1 MVVGISTVMDSVW
14 IISHRYF
21 NSSYCRNCSTR
32 EINMLQSNFQTLLK
46 GYKPGTPQR
55 CGVMTLIPILTDKP
69 YQEVGAVGEISLYK
83 DPEYQRMEFKNDSNK
98 ISIIPHGFMF
108 LTAEHAQDRV
118 VNSAHLAKA
127 GAITSVDVDCL
138 QPSQGGHLQP
148 GLKEWRLLPSALK
161 LAAWSHAGDNQYD
174 SLWNDMRSY
183 LSNAGVSGGEL
194 IMFYKHFQKD
204 LDEFVAQFEP
214 VTNQVGAIILFGNE
228 VAGIEIV
235 PNYEIWKEM
244 WKPLVRDSYGADA
257 IVLVKKGYSQANRPL
272 INVDQIH
279 TFEDLE
285 GAVADIMENNVAFA
299 RSVMGSVLNEV
310 VMAEQ
315 KEMLDDLTLY
325 DFTSSNYKGQAV
337 MHGPEHFIYVTAVPA
352 SSKEVT
358 QPRREFSATWNDQN
372 PYSGNDF
379 SI

>member
-1 MVVGISTVMDSVW
+1 M
-14 IISHRYF
+14 
-21 NSSYCRNCSTR
+21 NSD
-32 EINMLQSNFQTLLK
+32 FKTLLK

-55 CGVMTLIPILTDKP
+55 CGIMSLIPILTDKP

-83 DPEYQRMEFKNDSNK
+83 DPAYQTMEFKNDSSK
-98 ISIIPHGFMF
+98 ITIIPHGFMF

-118 VNSAHLAKA
+118 VPSAHLAKA
-127 GAITSVDVDCL
+127 GAITRVDVDCL

-174 SLWNDMRSY
+174 SLWNDMRAY

-214 VTNQVGAIILFGNE
+214 VKNQVGAIIMFGNE
-228 VAGIEIV
+228 VAGIEV
-235 PNYEIWKEM
+235 TPNYEIWKEM

-257 IVLVKKGYSQANRPL
+257 LVLVKKGYTQANRAL
-272 INVDQIH
+272 INVDQIR

-285 GAVADIMENNVAFA
+285 GAVADILENNVAFA
-299 RSVMGSVLNEV
+299 RSVMDSVLAET

-315 KEMLDDLTLY
+315 KEILDDLTLY
-325 DFTSSNYKGQAV
+325 DFTSANYKGQGV
-337 MHGPEHFIYVTAVPA
+337 MHGPEHFIYLTAVPSNA
-352 SSKEVT
+352 PDSNQSRRQFSSI
-358 QPRREFSATWNDQN
+358 WNDQN
-372 PYSGNDF
+372 PYSGNEF
-379 SI
+379 TL

>member
-1 MVVGISTVMDSVW
+1 
-14 IISHRYF
+14 
-21 NSSYCRNCSTR
+21 
-32 EINMLQSNFQTLLK
+32 MLQSDFKTLLK

-55 CGVMTLIPILTDKP
+55 VGIMTLIPVLTDKP
-69 YQEVGAVGEISLYK
+69 YQEVGAIGEISLYR
-83 DPEYQRMEFKNDSNK
+83 DPAYQTMEFKNASSK
-98 ISIIPHGFMF
+98 ISIIPHGFMY

-118 VNSAHLAKA
+118 VNSAHLAKG
-127 GAITSVDVDCL
+127 GAITKVDVDCL

-161 LAAWSHAGDNQYD
+161 LAAWSHQGDNAYD
-174 SLWNDMRSY
+174 SLWNDMKAY
-183 LSNAGVSGGEL
+183 LANAGVSGGEL

-214 VTNQVGAIILFGNE
+214 VENQVGAIILFGNE
-228 VAGIEIV
+228 VAGIEIT
-235 PNYEIWKEM
+235 PNYAIWKEM

-257 IVLVKKGYSQANRPL
+257 IVLVKKGYTQTNRPL

-279 TFEDLE
+279 TFDDLE
-285 GAVADIMENNVAFA
+285 AAVADIMENNLAFA
-299 RSVMGSVLNEV
+299 RQVMGSVLNEV

-337 MHGPEHFIYVTAVPA
+337 QHGPEHFIYVTAVPNNA
-352 SSKEVT
+352 PNV
-358 QPRREFSATWNDQN
+358 QAPRREFSSTWNNNTYEDN
-372 PYSGNDF
+372 EF
-379 SI
+379 TL